1 MVGVTVGIV
10 CGIVRVVPT
19 AGPSQFTC
27 SAAEMKQCLSSA
39 VKFSEDKKR
48 NVFQITL
55 NQIIEK

>member
-1 MVGVTVGIV
+1 MESGVEVCVVGVTVGIV

-39 VKFSEDKKR
+39 VKFSEDKNR
-48 NVFQITL
+48 IFSVF
-55 NQIIEK
+55 